1 MFKFSNQRFLAT
13 LNLIRDL
20 LNHILIAQK
29 SLIQRIAWVE
39 RSKIYRSITTF
50 AMIPLIFIMYL
61 KTSVY
66 PMPNSFLPSAWLAHI
81 SSFFTSQRW
90 SSFCSGT
97 ADGEEEKSAA
107 PIEEDR
113 TEDQVRKKMVVCRD
127 CKKGGDWPRPL
138 LIYWIESLSSS
149 RGKIIQ
155 NHKLDPFYLEAYP
168 IYSIMIGNPE
178 IPYHFLRSISPPCL
192 CYRFSFRSSLLTFS
206 ISHCFFFFLCHLPF
220 VATQFF
226 APLWLY
232 TDLGMNPCRRLS
244 GTRAERRRRK

>member
-1 MFKFSNQRFLAT
+1 
-13 LNLIRDL
+13 
-20 LNHILIAQK
+20 
-29 SLIQRIAWVE
+29 
-39 RSKIYRSITTF
+39 
-50 AMIPLIFIMYL
+50 MIPLISIMYL

-66 PMPNSFLPSAWLAHI
+66 AMPNSLFLPSVWLAHL

-90 SSFCSGT
+90 SSFCSET

-113 TEDQVRKKMVVCRD
+113 TEDQVRKKTVVCRD

-155 NHKLDPFYLEAYP
+155 NHKLDPFYLETYP
-168 IYSIMIGNPE
+168 IYSIMIRNPE
-178 IPYHFLRSISPPCL
+178 IPYHFLQAISSPCL
-192 CYRFSFRSSLLTFS
+192 YYRFSFRSSLLAFS